1 MEQTHIFYPFSY
13 SLLCAWNCKKQR
25 RNCLKSENYN
35 FPILDDL
42 GARSG
47 INFLLTLLTPWTML
61 NFEWTGYK
69 MLNFYYNAPWVVF
82 IVRILLFKK
91 QSSTF
96 SQSASARLGNASVN
110 SRQTN
115 CACPPPLRGLV
126 RRLGE
131 RLEFTYKHA
140 IFYRV
145 QPTMHDQRTFRQI
158 TPVGYFWL
166 APSFSLLLLHPV
178 IKSCDLLLSV

>member
-1 MEQTHIFYPFSY
+1 M
-13 SLLCAWNCKKQR
+13 
-25 RNCLKSENYN
+25 
-35 FPILDDL
+35 
-42 GARSG
+42 
-47 INFLLTLLTPWTML
+47 
-61 NFEWTGYK
+61 
-69 MLNFYYNAPWVVF
+69 VF

-91 QSSTF
+91 QLSAF
-96 SQSASARLGNASVN
+96 SQSASARLGNASLN
-110 SRQTN
+110 SGQTN

-131 RLEFTYKHA
+131 RLEFTHKQA

-158 TPVGYFWL
+158 TLVGYFWL

-178 IKSCDLLLSV
+178 IKSCDLLLSA